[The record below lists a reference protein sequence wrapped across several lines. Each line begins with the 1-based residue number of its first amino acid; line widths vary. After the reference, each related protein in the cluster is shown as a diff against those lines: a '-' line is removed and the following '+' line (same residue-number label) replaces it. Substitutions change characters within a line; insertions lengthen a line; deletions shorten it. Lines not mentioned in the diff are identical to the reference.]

1 VPQKTVAFF
10 FAFPSPFAALA
21 SFRIDDLVAEAGAA
35 LDPVPVVPPP
45 AEPLSGIAAQLQEF
59 KLDYLREDA
68 ARWARRLHIPWK
80 EPERGRVDAA
90 DATAAYLFARTKGA
104 ERDFRNAVF
113 RARWCEGKD
122 IADSDVLVECAEEC
136 RLSANEFLQSLRSQK
151 YHQEIPAALARCLE
165 ERVFG
170 VPMFIVNGKRFWGN
184 DRLDFLA
191 EELKRG

>member
-1 VPQKTVAFF
+1 MPQKKVAFF

-21 SFRIDDLVAEAGAA
+21 SFRVDDIVADAGAV

-45 AEPLSGIAAQLQEF
+45 SAPLTGLAAQLQEF
-59 KLDYLREDA
+59 KLDYLYEDA
-68 ARWARRLHIPWK
+68 ARWARKLHIPWK
-80 EPERGRVDAA
+80 EPARGRVDAS
-90 DATAAYLFARTKGA
+90 DATAGYLFARTKGV

-122 IADSDVLVECAEEC
+122 IAAQDVLVDCAEEC
-136 RLSANEFLQSLRSQK
+136 RLSVNEFLQSLRSRK
-151 YHQEIPAALARCLE
+151 YHEEIPAALARCLE

-191 EELKRG
+191 EELKRA